1 MSELP
6 ESRDSLRQRLEDYER
21 HLIEEALRATGYH
34 QRHAAA
40 ALGILPS
47 TLCEKMKRLGI
58 PSRQRI
64 LAALVASAGAARPEA
79 LGPLGDA
86 GPIAG

>member
-1 MSELP
+1 MSQHQP
-6 ESRDSLRQRLEDYER
+6 RPHGNSLRLRVETYER
-21 HLIEEALRATGYH
+21 RLIEEALRATHYH

-64 LAALVASAGAARPEA
+64 LATLMVEAESALFDRSGADAPPSAG
-79 LGPLGDA
+79 
-86 GPIAG
+86 